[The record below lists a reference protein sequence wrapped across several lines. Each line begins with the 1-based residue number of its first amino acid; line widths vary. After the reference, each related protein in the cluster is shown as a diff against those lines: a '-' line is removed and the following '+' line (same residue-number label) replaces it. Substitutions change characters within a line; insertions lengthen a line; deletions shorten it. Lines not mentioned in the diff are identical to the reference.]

1 MPGYLGAAKD
11 FKERY
16 EQPILKGG
24 RLLAEAQAS
33 VAPFLLR
40 RTKEVVR
47 PEIPERLDHVLYC
60 ELSPEQRSVYQ
71 QVMELG
77 RRQLMEIAGQKNP
90 SSKSRMMVLTSILR
104 MRQICCDARMA
115 VEKPMEWKRPS
126 AKLELFEELLDGSW
140 MGGTGCLCSVSLSM
154 LILRDR
160 LEERSIDYCYLD
172 GSTRQRGKVVERFEQ
187 SSMALRISLKA
198 GGTGLNLTGADTVL
212 HFDPWWNPVVE
223 SRRQR
228 GLIA

>member
-24 RLLAEAQAS
+24 TASLQRLRRR
-33 VAPFLLR
+33 VVPFFS

-77 RRQLMEIAGQKNP
+77 RRQLMEIAGQKIHLQNP
-90 SSKSRMMVLTSILR
+90 
-104 MRQICCDARMA
+104 
-115 VEKPMEWKRPS
+115 E
-126 AKLELFEELLDGSW
+126 
-140 MGGTGCLCSVSLSM
+140 
-154 LILRDR
+154 
-160 LEERSIDYCYLD
+160 
-172 GSTRQRGKVVERFEQ
+172 
-187 SSMALRISLKA
+187 
-198 GGTGLNLTGADTVL
+198 
-212 HFDPWWNPVVE
+212 
-223 SRRQR
+223 
-228 GLIA
+228 